1 MRRLADI
8 RCFILDMD
16 GTFYLGET
24 MLPGALDFMRLLAA
38 SGRAH
43 LFLTNNS
50 SRSAGFYAE
59 KLTRMGWAATE
70 GDILTSGQAT
80 AQYLAAQKPGARVLL
95 LGTPDL
101 AEDFLFQGFDLV
113 DDSPDFVVLGF
124 DKTLTYE
131 KLEKACRFIARGVP
145 FIATHPDLNCPT
157 EDGFIPDCGA
167 MIAFIEASTGVSPL
181 VAGKP
186 NAAIVEA
193 VFARRRFTPSE
204 MAIVGDRIYTDV
216 ATGKNAGILS
226 VLVLSGETKEYQLA
240 SAVITPDLVLAN
252 LGTLARAVAE
262 SDKSN
267 TP

>member
-38 SGRAH
+38 SGRDH

-50 SRSAGFYAE
+50 SRSAGFYAK
-59 KLTRMGWAATE
+59 KLTGMGWAATE
-70 GDILTSGQAT
+70 DDILTSGQAT
-80 AQYLAAQKPGARVLL
+80 AQYLAGQKPGASVLL

-101 AEDFLFQGFDLV
+101 AEDFLFQGFELV

-167 MIAFIEASTGVSPL
+167 MIAFIEASTGISPL
-181 VAGKP
+181 VVGKP
-186 NAAIVEA
+186 NAAIVDA
-193 VFARRRFTPSE
+193 VFARKPFKSSE

-226 VLVLSGETKEYQLA
+226 VLVLSGETKEHQLA
-240 SAVITPDLVLAN
+240 SANLTPDLVFAN
-252 LGTLARAVAE
+252 LGMLARAVAE
-262 SDKSN
+262 CDKSN
-267 TP
+267 PP